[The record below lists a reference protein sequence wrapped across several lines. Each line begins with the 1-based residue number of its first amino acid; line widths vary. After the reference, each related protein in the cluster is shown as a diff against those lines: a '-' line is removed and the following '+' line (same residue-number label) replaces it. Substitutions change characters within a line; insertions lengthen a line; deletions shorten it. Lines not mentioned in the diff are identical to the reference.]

1 MTPYIAKDFR
11 QYLKTNKP
19 VLIAEG
25 YLFEF
30 IRRGR
35 IKAGSNVPE
44 VVLDYPQS
52 VRALHQEFVDA
63 GTDVVQA
70 FTYYAHREKM
80 RDVGREDELETIN
93 RKALQIAKEVARENN
108 KLFAGG
114 LL

>member
-1 MTPYIAKDFR
+1 MDFR
-11 QYLKTNKP
+11 EYLKTNKP

-35 IKAGSNVPE
+35 VKPASFVPE
-44 VVLDYPQS
+44 VVLDYPEC

-70 FTYYAHREKM
+70 FTVRSFLIFK
-80 RDVGREDELETIN
+80 DIVNTN
-93 RKALQIAKEVARENN
+93 
-108 KLFAGG
+108 
-114 LL
+114 